1 MNIPLVDFGGILFFG
16 VFFLGAAL
24 HSCSSIYHAFSHSGG
39 KNDKK
44 IRTEVIFDDGFEYVS
59 HKTDRE
65 DSFLSYRIRVTEETK
80 KRILNDARITSCNRF
95 FKHTT
100 IPDEYQESPT
110 AKGVPILFQK
120 EIGERKETQYHGRQL
135 AKTNYSGIPN
145 RVTAYG
151 FDKSGR
157 TKPMEISS
165 YSRWSRLSS
174 PCPADIC
181 TGRRNG
187 ASSASAAPAAA
198 TAESR
203 KNPPPA
209 GKGNVTNRVV

>member
-1 MNIPLVDFGGILFFG
+1 MRKICVSTGD
-16 VFFLGAAL
+16 
-24 HSCSSIYHAFSHSGG
+24 

-65 DSFLSYRIRVTEETK
+65 DSFLSYRIQVTEETK

-120 EIGERKETQYHGRQL
+120 EIGERKETQYHG
-135 AKTNYSGIPN
+135 
-145 RVTAYG
+145 
-151 FDKSGR
+151 
-157 TKPMEISS
+157 
-165 YSRWSRLSS
+165 W
-174 PCPADIC
+174 
-181 TGRRNG
+181 
-187 ASSASAAPAAA
+187 
-198 TAESR
+198 
-203 KNPPPA
+203 
-209 GKGNVTNRVV
+209 